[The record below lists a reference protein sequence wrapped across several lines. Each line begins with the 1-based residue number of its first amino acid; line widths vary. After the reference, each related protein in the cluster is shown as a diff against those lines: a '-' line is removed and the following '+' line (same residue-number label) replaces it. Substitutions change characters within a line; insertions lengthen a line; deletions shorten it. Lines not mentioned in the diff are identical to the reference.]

1 MFLHWPYV
9 ANCGEGPQGKSAD
22 LQMDTLEQATL
33 PSSIGQISSCP
44 SPATKEGAAS
54 PGHLFVSAPL
64 HKRLGPCVQTLEGHQ
79 GHMAQREEKRRA
91 LPTTSSFRSHTDN
104 PPLRQVHMEGRAW

>member
-44 SPATKEGAAS
+44 SPVSYQRRGSISWAPFCVCSFTQAVGALCANAGGTPRAHGPERREKAGAT
-54 PGHLFVSAPL
+54 HDVIFQAP
-64 HKRLGPCVQTLEGHQ
+64 H
-79 GHMAQREEKRRA
+79 
-91 LPTTSSFRSHTDN
+91 
-104 PPLRQVHMEGRAW
+104 